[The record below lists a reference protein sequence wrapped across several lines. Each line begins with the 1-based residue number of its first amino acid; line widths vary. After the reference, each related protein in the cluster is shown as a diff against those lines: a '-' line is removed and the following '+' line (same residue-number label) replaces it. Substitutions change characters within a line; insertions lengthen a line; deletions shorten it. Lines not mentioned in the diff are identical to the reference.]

1 MSDEVIMFDEIIRSS
16 VVVLFAL
23 GQIAIV
29 ALASTAFKIYLDV
42 RDLKKSMN
50 FAFTKIRKLEELTK

>member
-1 MSDEVIMFDEIIRSS
+1 MLDEIIRSS

-50 FAFTKIRKLEELTK
+50 FAFTKIRKLEEITK